1 MSRYDLVVLGAGSA
15 ARDGARKAASEYGA
29 KVALVERTR
38 WGGSCPNVACKPTK
52 AYLVAADLVRD
63 LRVLAPRLG
72 IESPPERLDLARVR
86 AWKDGLKKAQ
96 DKWVAELRSN
106 GFDTY
111 EGEASLADATTV
123 RVGGD
128 ELSAE
133 RILVATGSRTA
144 VPPIPGLEAIDWVD
158 HVTAL
163 ELDELPESLLVLG
176 AGPVG
181 LEFAQ
186 IFARFGSRVTLV
198 QTADRISPRSDEDAT
213 EALTAALRRDGVDV
227 RTGSAVTRFE
237 GRTAQLADGTTVD
250 ADRVLLA
257 SGRAPNTEELDLDAV
272 GVRTKRRAIEVD
284 EHMRTSVDGIW
295 AAGDVTGLQQ
305 FTPIAQYQ
313 ARIAIDDMFGGS
325 GASADYDVLPTSIF
339 TDPELGAVGLTERD
353 ARDRGLA
360 FDTAVHPV
368 SHVTRSQ
375 YVAETHGLYKLVF
388 ETGSRRILGVHV
400 VSRNAS
406 DVVYGLSLALRAGI
420 TVDDLA
426 AAHHVY
432 PSWSEG
438 LKAAAERANADRVRA

>member
-1 MSRYDLVVLGAGSA
+1 MSRYDLIVLGAGSA
-15 ARDGARKAASEYGA
+15 ARDGARKAAADYGA
-29 KVALVERTR
+29 RVALVERTR

-52 AYLVAADLVRD
+52 AYIVAADLVRD
-63 LRVLAPRLG
+63 LRLLAPRLG
-72 IESPPERLDLARVR
+72 LDAPPDRVQLGGVR

-96 DKWVAELRSN
+96 EKWVAELQSN

-111 EGEASLADATTV
+111 EGEATFVDATTV
-123 RVGGD
+123 RVGGE
-128 ELSAE
+128 ELSAD
-133 RILVATGSRTA
+133 RVLVATGSRTA
-144 VPPIPGLEAIDWVD
+144 VPPIPGLDTIDWLD

-163 ELDELPESLLVLG
+163 DLDELPDSLLVLG

-198 QTADRISPRSDEDAT
+198 QTADRISPRSDADAT
-213 EALTAALRRDGVDV
+213 SALTDALEADGVDV
-227 RTGSAVTRFE
+227 RTSSGVAKLE
-237 GRTAQLADGTTVD
+237 GRTARLLDGTIVD
-250 ADRVLLA
+250 AERVLLA
-257 SGRAPNTEELDLDAV
+257 SGRSPNTEELNLDAL
-272 GVRTKRRAIEVD
+272 GVRIERGAIQVD
-284 EHMRTSVDGIW
+284 EHMRTSVEGIW
-295 AAGDVTGLQQ
+295 AAGDVTGEHQ

-313 ARIAIDDMFGGS
+313 ARIAIDDMFGES
-325 GASADYDVLPTSIF
+325 AASADYEILPTSIF
-339 TDPELGAVGLTERD
+339 TDPELGAVGLTEHD
-353 ARDRGLA
+353 ARERGLD
-360 FDTAVHPV
+360 FDTAIHPV
-368 SHVTRSQ
+368 AHVTRSQ

-438 LKAAAERANADRVRA
+438 VKAAAEKANAERVRA